1 MVLNSFYQLD
11 TRYFHLSGKFEWLI
25 HYLLLV
31 MNDLVFLIPL
41 KCQFCTICDIFLA
54 FNMKNDNK
62 ISLKWSRI
70 LFTKQIQGIFTYPT
84 SLNDYF
90 TTFCILF
97 LIILVLNPLKKL
109 ILTVQL
115 QAHIKKIGPIENFHC
130 FVFYQST
137 YSTLRKC
144 KNWLCLFLINIYLFP
159 GGGCNEQS
167 LSAFSDINF
176 IPESKYVKCI
186 SRSQ

>member
-31 MNDLVFLIPL
+31 LNDFVFLNPL

-90 TTFCILF
+90 TTFCILY
-97 LIILVLNPLKKL
+97 LIILVLNPLKKP
-109 ILTVQL
+109 ILTVYL
-115 QAHIKKIGPIENFHC
+115 QAHIRKNRPNRKFSFFYFLSDNIQCLKKMQELD
-130 FVFYQST
+130 
-137 YSTLRKC
+137 LRI
-144 KNWLCLFLINIYLFP
+144 F
-159 GGGCNEQS
+159 
-167 LSAFSDINF
+167 D
-176 IPESKYVKCI
+176 KY
-186 SRSQ
+186 

>member
-1 MVLNSFYQLD
+1 MGLNSFYQLD
-11 TRYFHLSGKFEWLI
+11 TRYFHLSGKFQWLI

-31 MNDLVFLIPL
+31 LNDFVFLNPL

-70 LFTKQIQGIFTYPT
+70 LFTKYIQGIFTYPT

-90 TTFCILF
+90 TTFCILY
-97 LIILVLNPLKKL
+97 LIILVFNPLEKP

-115 QAHIKKIGPIENFHC
+115 QAHIKKKSALQKILIF
-130 FVFYQST
+130 
-137 YSTLRKC
+137 
-144 KNWLCLFLINIYLFP
+144 LFFM
-159 GGGCNEQS
+159 
-167 LSAFSDINF
+167 
-176 IPESKYVKCI
+176 
-186 SRSQ
+186 SQHIVL

>member
-31 MNDLVFLIPL
+31 LNDFVFLNPL

-90 TTFCILF
+90 TTFCILY
-97 LIILVLNPLKKL
+97 LIIWILNPLKKP

-115 QAHIKKIGPIENFHC
+115 QAHIKNNRPKRKFSFFC
-130 FVFYQST
+130 FLSVDIQYFEKMQELD
-137 YSTLRKC
+137 LRIFDK
-144 KNWLCLFLINIYLFP
+144 YL
-159 GGGCNEQS
+159 
-167 LSAFSDINF
+167 
-176 IPESKYVKCI
+176 
-186 SRSQ
+186 

>member
-1 MVLNSFYQLD
+1 MGLNSFYQLD
-11 TRYFHLSGKFEWLI
+11 TRYFHLSGKFQWLI

-90 TTFCILF
+90 TTFCILY
-97 LIILVLNPLKKL
+97 LIILVLNPLKKP
-109 ILTVQL
+109 ILTMQDK
-115 QAHIKKIGPIENFHC
+115 AHIKKNRPKRKFSLFC
-130 FVFYQST
+130 FLSV
-137 YSTLRKC
+137 
-144 KNWLCLFLINIYLFP
+144 NIQYFEQMQELDLHIFDKYLF
-159 GGGCNEQS
+159 
-167 LSAFSDINF
+167 A
-176 IPESKYVKCI
+176 
-186 SRSQ
+186 SRWGV

>member
-31 MNDLVFLIPL
+31 LNDFVFLNPL

-90 TTFCILF
+90 TTFFILY
-97 LIILVLNPLKKL
+97 LIILVLNPLKKR

-115 QAHIKKIGPIENFHC
+115 QAHIKKNRPNRKFSFFC
-130 FVFYQST
+130 FLLGSIQYFEKMQEVD
-137 YSTLRKC
+137 LRIFDK
-144 KNWLCLFLINIYLFP
+144 YLFVSRW
-159 GGGCNEQS
+159 GV
-167 LSAFSDINF
+167 FNF
-176 IPESKYVKCI
+176 LP
-186 SRSQ
+186 

>member
-1 MVLNSFYQLD
+1 MGLNTFYHVD

-31 MNDLVFLIPL
+31 MNDFVFLNPL

-62 ISLKWSRI
+62 ISLKWSQI
-70 LFTKQIQGIFTYPT
+70 LFIKQIQGICTYPT

-90 TTFCILF
+90 TTFCILY
-97 LIILVLNPLKKL
+97 LIILVLNPLKKP

-115 QAHIKKIGPIENFHC
+115 QAHIKKNRPKRKFLFFC
-130 FVFYQST
+130 FLSVNIQYFEKMQELD
-137 YSTLRKC
+137 LRIFDK
-144 KNWLCLFLINIYLFP
+144 YLF
-159 GGGCNEQS
+159 
-167 LSAFSDINF
+167 A
-176 IPESKYVKCI
+176 
-186 SRSQ
+186 SRWGVSSNTLNHCVIIIMVTKL